1 MFQLFPT
8 KPLVKTLNQ
17 FKGGSKENQRQGKRR
32 WLMPEMADV
41 RDCRRHFPLFL
52 GMIIKVSV
60 LSTSLLYTA
69 LYLQCATF
77 NPQGDK

>member
-8 KPLVKTLNQ
+8 KPLVKTFNQ
-17 FKGGSKENQRQGKRR
+17 FKGESKENQRQGKRR

-41 RDCRRHFPLFL
+41 RDYRRHFPLFL

-60 LSTSLLYTA
+60 LSTSLLYIA